1 MKYREG
7 DIMLRRLESTN
18 CISLESARK
27 EIPKMKALFVIQD
40 MSDMSNIQGYI
51 SYISESESSYDELIR
66 ELNKVRR
73 DNINAMV
80 IGSYENG
87 GAIGVQY
94 SM

>member
-1 MKYREG
+1 
-7 DIMLRRLESTN
+7 MLRNGENTI
-18 CISLESARK
+18 ISLNDARK
-27 EIPKMKALFVIQD
+27 RIPKMKALFVVND

-51 SYISESESSYDELIR
+51 SYISDNEDSYNDLINELY
-66 ELNKVRR
+66 KVKR
-73 DNINAMV
+73 DNKQAMI

>member
-1 MKYREG
+1 
-7 DIMLRRLESTN
+7 MLKSVKKNVT
-18 CISLESARK
+18 SLDDARK
-27 EIPKMKALFVIQD
+27 NIPKMKALFVVND

-51 SYISESESSYDELIR
+51 SYISDDEDSYNELIQ
-66 ELNKVRR
+66 ELHRVKR
-73 DNINAMV
+73 DNKQAMI

>member
-1 MKYREG
+1 
-7 DIMLRRLESTN
+7 MLKSVEKTVT
-18 CISLESARK
+18 SLDDARK
-27 EIPKMKALFVIQD
+27 IIHKMKALFVVND

-51 SYISESESSYDELIR
+51 SYISDDEGSYNELIQ
-66 ELNKVRR
+66 ELHKVKRNNKQ
-73 DNINAMV
+73 AMI